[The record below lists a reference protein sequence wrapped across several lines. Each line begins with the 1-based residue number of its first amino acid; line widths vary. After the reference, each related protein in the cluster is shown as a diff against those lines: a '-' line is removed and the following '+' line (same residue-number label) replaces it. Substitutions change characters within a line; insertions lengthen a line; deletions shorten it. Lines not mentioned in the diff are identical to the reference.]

1 MGTNNNLSLIN
12 NPLRFPPLHQSRA
25 LYKSALFM
33 QNKPNFNKH
42 QNNRKY
48 GYSKG
53 LQKYSTLWTRP
64 KQTQSNPISNLLFAS
79 LTPSIPF
86 FQLPFSRSLQNFNLS
101 KNILHN
107 RCKKKIM
114 TADLVKL
121 RILMD

>member
-1 MGTNNNLSLIN
+1 
-12 NPLRFPPLHQSRA
+12 
-25 LYKSALFM
+25 M

-42 QNNRKY
+42 QNNHKLCYDKELRGYTALRKP
-48 GYSKG
+48 
-53 LQKYSTLWTRP
+53 Q
-64 KQTQSNPISNLLFAS
+64 KQTQSNPISNLLFVS

>member
-1 MGTNNNLSLIN
+1 METNNNLSLIN

-42 QNNRKY
+42 QNSRKY

-64 KQTQSNPISNLLFAS
+64 KQTQSNPIPKLLFAALYES
-79 LTPSIPF
+79 GEGNSWRFKVIMVQTMALKR
-86 FQLPFSRSLQNFNLS
+86 LNYVVKRLNAKSRIGGL
-101 KNILHN
+101 
-107 RCKKKIM
+107 
-114 TADLVKL
+114 
-121 RILMD
+121 